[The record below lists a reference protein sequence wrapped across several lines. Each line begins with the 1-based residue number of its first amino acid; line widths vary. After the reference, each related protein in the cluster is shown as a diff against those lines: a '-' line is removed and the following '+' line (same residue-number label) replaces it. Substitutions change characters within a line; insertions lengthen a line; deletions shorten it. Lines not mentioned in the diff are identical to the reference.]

1 MNTINKDIK
10 QLDSIANAYNKTEGE
25 MKEMWKQKWYK
36 LVKNVARRHNEMYP
50 KFKEDRLNKWE

>member
-1 MNTINKDIK
+1 
-10 QLDSIANAYNKTEGE
+10 LDSIANAYSKTKGD

-50 KFKEDRLNKWE
+50 KIREEDRLN

>member
-1 MNTINKDIK
+1 MSTINKDIK
-10 QLDSIANAYNKTEGE
+10 QLDSIANAYNKTKGD

-50 KFKEDRLNKWE
+50 KIREEDRLN